1 MTTISGIPCDKSVV
15 ESYRK
20 LHETKSIRYVT
31 YKIRRGPHSVVATVD
46 RISKSRNDR
55 FEDLVE
61 ITPLN
66 EPRFILFDFS
76 YTPYDGNVEKCCP
89 MFILVSSRT
98 IASWL
103 EDNVQRHEI
112 NHLKGAV
119 LGSFSKIMW
128 NNGWARFYGNQ
139 SVENINTKTR
149 VLLTWLLIVV
159 FL

>member
-76 YTPYDGNVEKCCP
+76 YTPYDGNVKKCCP
-89 MFILVSSRT
+89 MFIYWCPAEQSRPDWKTMYSATKSTILKELYSVALVKSC
-98 IASWL
+98 
-103 EDNVQRHEI
+103 EI
-112 NHLKGAV
+112 MDEQDFTETNLLKI
-119 LGSFSKIMW
+119 LIPK
-128 NNGWARFYGNQ
+128 R
-139 SVENINTKTR
+139 ECC
-149 VLLTWLLIVV
+149 LLDY
-159 FL
+159 